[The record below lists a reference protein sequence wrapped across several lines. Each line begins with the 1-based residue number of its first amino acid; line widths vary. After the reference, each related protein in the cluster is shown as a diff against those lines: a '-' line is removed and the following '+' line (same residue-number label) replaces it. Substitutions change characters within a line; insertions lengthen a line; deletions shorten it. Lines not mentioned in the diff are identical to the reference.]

1 MKKVILNKCYGLFS
15 VSPKAYFL
23 YAKKINKE
31 LYCYRGNYNSKDGFV
46 YTKESLEDFIKN
58 EPDLLYFYSFVDCG
72 DKVHLPSFNDEV
84 EGHLI
89 LDGKHRFDPILIEVI
104 EELGDAASGKYSELR
119 VVEIPDDVAEDYKI
133 DDYDGIEILH
143 KKVTEY

>member
-31 LYCYRGNYNSKDGFV
+31 LYCYRGNHNSKDGFV

-58 EPDLLYFYSFVDCG
+58 EPDLLYFYSFVNRG
-72 DKVHLPSFNDEV
+72 DKVHLPSFNDDT
-84 EGHLI
+84 LAI
-89 LDGKHRFDPILIEVI
+89 I
-104 EELGDAASGKYSELR
+104 
-119 VVEIPDDVAEDYKI
+119 AEQK
-133 DDYDGIEILH
+133 L
-143 KKVTEY
+143 KLL

>member
-1 MKKVILNKCYGLFS
+1 MYI
-15 VSPKAYFL
+15 
-23 YAKKINKE
+23 E
-31 LYCYRGNYNSKDGFV
+31 GF
-46 YTKESLEDFIKN
+46 I
-58 EPDLLYFYSFVDCG
+58 
-72 DKVHLPSFNDEV
+72 PSFNDEV

-119 VVEIPDDVAEDYKI
+119 VVEIPDDVAEDYMI